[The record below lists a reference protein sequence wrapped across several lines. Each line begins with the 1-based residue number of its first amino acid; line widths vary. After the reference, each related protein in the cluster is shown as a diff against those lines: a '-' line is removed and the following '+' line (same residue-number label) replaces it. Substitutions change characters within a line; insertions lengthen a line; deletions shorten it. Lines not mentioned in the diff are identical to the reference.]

1 MVAPQGD
8 FGDIRDI
15 GDIEVSA
22 RQALWTRL
30 QESALVEGDAPP
42 PDPHEAPWF
51 VRAMLGIAGWLGALF
66 LLGFVGTLFSTV
78 FESSTA
84 AILVGSALCAAMVAL
99 FRLFPR
105 GGFVAQ
111 FGLAV
116 SLAGQILILMGLL
129 DIDSFER
136 SSISWIAIW
145 MALVQSILFFLI
157 PNFVHRVWTA
167 WTATLA
173 LVIALDG
180 WGLESFSPALATL
193 ALTALWLAEFDHPRQ
208 GSMIRAAGYG
218 LTLTT
223 LITALVRGHFGI
235 AEMVVENEAP
245 LGGEMAVRIAG
256 LLTGMVLV
264 WTVARLL
271 RREGVAWDS
280 GAGRIGLASA
290 AIVALAS
297 LEVPGL
303 APPIVVLILGFANGN
318 RTLTGLGILSLLA
331 YLSYYYYSL
340 EATLLQKSGL
350 LILLGVSLLLARL
363 ALHRW
368 WPEHA

>member
-1 MVAPQGD
+1 M
-8 FGDIRDI
+8 
-15 GDIEVSA
+15 SA

-30 QESALVEGDAPP
+30 RESALVEGEAPP

-66 LLGFVGTLFSTV
+66 LLGFFSAIFSSI
-78 FESSTA
+78 FENSTA

-99 FRLFPR
+99 FRLFPQ
-105 GGFVAQ
+105 GGFIAQ

-116 SLAGQILILMGLL
+116 SLAGQILILIGL
-129 DIDSFER
+129 IEFETLG
-136 SSISWIAIW
+136 WKTTLAGIAMW
-145 MALVQSILFFLI
+145 MAVVQAILFVLI

-167 WTATLA
+167 WIGTLA
-173 LVIALDG
+173 LAIALDA
-180 WGLESFSPALATL
+180 WGLDPFSPALATL
-193 ALTALWLAEFDHPRQ
+193 ALAALWLAELDHPRQ

-223 LITALVRGHFGI
+223 LITSVAQGHFGI
-235 AEMVVENEAP
+235 GGLVLENKPP
-245 LGGEMAVRIAG
+245 LGGEIAVRVGG
-256 LLTGMVLV
+256 LLTGMVLA
-264 WTVARLL
+264 WAVARLL

-280 GAGRIGLASA
+280 GAGRVGLASA
-290 AIVALAS
+290 AVVALAS
-297 LEVPGL
+297 LEAPGI

-318 RTLTGLGILSLLA
+318 RPLTGLGIVSLLA

-340 EATLLQKSGL
+340 EATLLQKSAL
-350 LILLGVSLLLARL
+350 LIALGVALLLARL

>member
-1 MVAPQGD
+1 M
-8 FGDIRDI
+8 
-15 GDIEVSA
+15 SA

-30 QESALVEGDAPP
+30 RESALVEGDAPP

-66 LLGFVGTLFSTV
+66 LLGFVGAIFSSVWENSTV
-78 FESSTA
+78 
-84 AILVGSALCAAMVAL
+84 AILAGSALCAAMVAL

-105 GGFVAQ
+105 GGFIAQ

-116 SLAGQILILMGLL
+116 SLAGQILILVGLA
-129 DIDSFER
+129 DIDSLER
-136 SSISWIAIW
+136 SSISWIALW

-167 WTATLA
+167 WTGTFALA
-173 LVIALDG
+173 VALDG
-180 WGLESFSPALATL
+180 FGLDPFSPALAAL
-193 ALTALWLAEFDHPRQ
+193 ALAWLWLEELDHPLQ
-208 GSMIRAAGYG
+208 GSMLRAAGYG

-223 LITALVRGHFGI
+223 LITAFAQGHFG
-235 AEMVVENEAP
+235 
-245 LGGEMAVRIAG
+245 LGGLLLDDKSPFGGWLAVRIGG

-280 GAGRIGLASA
+280 GAGRVGLGSA
-290 AIVALAS
+290 AVVAIAS
-297 LEVPGL
+297 LEAPGI

-318 RTLTGLGILSLLA
+318 RPLTGLGIVSLLA

-340 EATLLQKSGL
+340 EATLLQKSAL
-350 LILLGVSLLLARL
+350 LIALGVALLLARL